1 MLFCSAT
8 VFAQTP
14 TELTQENFVSEIT
27 ENPSGD
33 FILTED
39 ISLGDLETVSS
50 AIIPTFSGTLNG
62 NGSMI
67 TYTSEAA
74 DVGSNFGLF
83 GSVSGTITNLN
94 ISASVTIT
102 MTNATGSDSEKPIGL
117 LCGELNGGTI
127 QNCNVI
133 NSMINSLVTA
143 SNGKG
148 IYCGLLVGAMKG
160 TARLLYCTSS
170 GNVVANG
177 SVGGLVGAALDNSVI
192 KACYFS
198 GSVTGTLVDSHDK
211 PDAVG
216 GICGEAS
223 ANTQISFCCV
233 DATID
238 GQVNE
243 CGIVCG
249 TPKNNDA
256 GAKENPDVDYVYA
269 GGTVNGDVINSSSEV
284 TNSGASNTGLYF
296 EGYEGMSAQEI
307 VDALNAAIPAEE
319 QGKFYFDVIDGH
331 VVLVIGQRVCK
342 TPSNLQ
348 VSVADNTA
356 TITWDAPAGATRF
369 EVTITST
376 EGTNTN
382 TTTTDVMTREYQLSV
397 TPGIY
402 YEVSVRTKC
411 GDNFYS
417 DAFVYAFDF
426 DVDCIVNVSVNDSN
440 ITYNSAVA
448 NITANGTYTYT
459 LEGGNGTIEEVSAGQ
474 LNLTGLAEATNYT
487 LTINAS
493 CGSNSVVNFTTKRLN
508 FETER
513 SGEFHVAS
521 TWFGG
526 EVPKGTANIK
536 INEGHIV
543 TLHKTLNINNNY
555 QIVENKGVL
564 AVYNDAQLINTT
576 STNVPGIVEIVAL
589 NNELTG
595 IWYFIGAPFENNYNL
610 GTILPV
616 TGSDISVSKYDYAE
630 ANWSDSWA
638 DVYTTMSAGEGYFAW
653 PFYNGSTVFTTYGDV
668 CTWDNDKQEW
678 VRNNYNFNRQTTA
691 TKLNNADFTI
701 KRTIK
706 ASPNNGGYW
715 MALTNPY
722 PAKLSVSKF
731 LSQNSGIQ
739 GNCTYRLNGT
749 TWEIQNATSG
759 DIELAEGFFLNVVS
773 AGEKEINFSKTQLTD
788 YPTAKSQV
796 APREFVELS
805 LVKGNY
811 NSKLYFAHNQEAEQ
825 NYDIFDANKLFALGE
840 VAEPYFVTDGIALVK
855 EEVKELP
862 YYATMNVRSFANDT
876 VSFVVNNIPEGL
888 AVSIIDG
895 ENVIDMVEGGVY
907 TTEILTGENADRF
920 KVLIKKNLGIADVE
934 ELEVNITNNNRH
946 ISIETT
952 ETDLQ
957 VEVYNALGQKVLSTK
972 DRNFTLNQVSAGAY
986 LIKAFNNKAS
996 KTQKIV
1002 VE

>member
-1 MLFCSAT
+1 MKRTLFSLVAMLFCSAT

-14 TELTQENFVSEIT
+14 ISTKEEFMAMSS
-27 ENPSGD
+27 SGNY
-33 FILTED
+33 ILMND
-39 ISLGDLETVSS
+39 IDLGDLGTVTEAVIEELGGTFDGNGYTISYTVESAVSS
-50 AIIPTFSGTLNG
+50 
-62 NGSMI
+62 
-67 TYTSEAA
+67 
-74 DVGSNFGLF
+74 DNFGLF
-83 GSVSGTITNLN
+83 GVVSGTIKNL
-94 ISASVTIT
+94 SLQASIT
-102 MTNATGSDSEKPIGL
+102 LLMPNATGSDAEKPIGL

-127 QNCNVI
+127 QNCNAI
-133 NSMINSLVTA
+133 NCMLNSNVP
-143 SNGKG
+143 SPNGKG
-148 IYCGLLVGAMKG
+148 IACGLLVGRMTNAI
-160 TARLLYCTSS
+160 LEYCTAS
-170 GNVVANG
+170 GNIIANG
-177 SVGGLVGAALDNSVI
+177 SVGGLVGAALETNTI

-198 GSVTGTLVDSHDK
+198 GSVTGTDDPTISNDK

-223 ANTQISFCCV
+223 ANTNISFCCV

-249 TPKNNDA
+249 TPTNNSA
-256 GAKENPDVDYVYA
+256 GGADPQVSNVYA
-269 GGTVNGDVINSSSEV
+269 GGIVNGSNIDSSSEV

-296 EGYEGMSAQEI
+296 ENYNSMTAQEI
-307 VDALNAAIPAEE
+307 VDALNAAIPEAE

-356 TITWDAPAGATRF
+356 TITWDAPAGATKF
-369 EVTITST
+369 EVSVTSTVTST
-376 EGTNTN
+376 EETN
-382 TTTTDVMTREYQLSV
+382 TTTADVTTREYPVSIVQG
-397 TPGIY
+397 TH

-417 DAFVYAFDF
+417 DALVSAF
-426 DVDCIVNVSVNDSN
+426 DVDCIVNGSVND
-440 ITYNSAVA
+440 ITYNSAVV
-448 NITANGTYTYT
+448 NCSHENGITYTYT
-459 LEGGNGTIEEVSAGQ
+459 LAGGNGTIEEVSAGQ

-493 CGSNSVVNFTTKRLN
+493 CGSNAIVNFTTNRLN
-508 FETER
+508 FETAQ
-513 SGEFHVAS
+513 SGDFHVAS
-521 TWFGG
+521 TWEGG
-526 EVPKGTANIK
+526 QVPQGTANIT

-555 QIVENKGVL
+555 QIIANKGVL

-576 STNVPGIVEIVAL
+576 TTNVPGIVEIVAL
-589 NNELTG
+589 NNELKGT
-595 IWYFIGAPFENNYNL
+595 WKFIGAPFENNYNL

-616 TGSDISVSKYDYAE
+616 TGSDIAVSKYDYTE
-630 ANWSDSWA
+630 ADWSDSWA

-668 CTWDNDKQEW
+668 CTWDNENEIW

-701 KRTIK
+701 KRTIE

-773 AGEKEINFSKTQLTD
+773 AGEKTINFSKTQLTD
-788 YPTAKSQV
+788 YPTTEAKSQV

-805 LVKGNY
+805 LVKGNHK
-811 NSKLYFAHNQEAEQ
+811 SKLYFAHNQ
-825 NYDIFDANKLFALGE
+825 
-840 VAEPYFVTDGIALVK
+840 
-855 EEVKELP
+855 
-862 YYATMNVRSFANDT
+862 
-876 VSFVVNNIPEGL
+876 
-888 AVSIIDG
+888 
-895 ENVIDMVEGGVY
+895 
-907 TTEILTGENADRF
+907 
-920 KVLIKKNLGIADVE
+920 
-934 ELEVNITNNNRH
+934 
-946 ISIETT
+946 
-952 ETDLQ
+952 
-957 VEVYNALGQKVLSTK
+957 
-972 DRNFTLNQVSAGAY
+972 
-986 LIKAFNNKAS
+986 
-996 KTQKIV
+996 
-1002 VE
+1002 